1 MRQVNLVS
9 LYLWGQLL
17 SDRQLGRERSGE
29 AGQSRV
35 TVPMGAAA
43 L

>member
-17 SDRQLGRERSGE
+17 SDRQLEREEEEDEEVR
-29 AGQSRV
+29 
-35 TVPMGAAA
+35 
-43 L
+43 